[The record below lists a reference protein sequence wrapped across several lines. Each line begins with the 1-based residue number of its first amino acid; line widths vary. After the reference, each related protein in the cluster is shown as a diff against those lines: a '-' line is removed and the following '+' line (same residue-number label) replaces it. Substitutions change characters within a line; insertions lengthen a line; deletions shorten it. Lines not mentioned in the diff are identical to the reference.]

1 MRRRSNRDCPV
12 ALCYNRSNA
21 ESGASPVPD
30 FFPFAGIR
38 YDSRSPGADLSA
50 RCAPPY
56 DVIDEEQRAAL
67 EAAHPEN
74 AVRLILPRDGNV
86 DGDRYARAASTYA
99 TWCAEG
105 ALVRDAEPRF
115 YGYRM
120 EFTDDHGQPRH
131 TTGVVGALTLPEP
144 GDGSV
149 LPHERTL
156 PKAKSDRLAL
166 LQATRLNLDPIWGLS
181 LTEGLTAAIDTTQL
195 LGRCTDEDGTI
206 HSLFAIDDPAAQR
219 AIRDAVRATP
229 LVLADGHHR
238 FETALAYRDEQRRN
252 GAADPGAEAIMTF
265 VVELA
270 DDQLSIEPIHR
281 LVHLPADSTAGTGS
295 PLRQRLAPGFEVI
308 AAGANTPEAVARLV
322 DSMRANAGLGLVDAE
337 GLALLVADPVTA
349 SRALAAEP
357 APVAG
362 TDAALFEAVA
372 LPLLS
377 GATIE
382 YRHDA
387 IAVAALVAKGV
398 AGAAILLR
406 PVSVADTRA
415 AAIAGA
421 RMPQKTTFFAPKPRT
436 GMVFRNLS

>member
-1 MRRRSNRDCPV
+1 MRRRSNGD
-12 ALCYNRSNA
+12 ALWGSVLQPSHA

-38 YDSRSPGADLSA
+38 YDSRNLGVDLSA
-50 RCAPPY
+50 RSAPPY

-67 EAAHPEN
+67 EASHPEN
-74 AVRLILPRDGNV
+74 AVRLILPRDADV
-86 DGDRYARAASTYA
+86 EGDRYARAASTYE
-99 TWCAEG
+99 TWCTDG
-105 ALVRDAEPRF
+105 TLVQDPEPRF

-120 EFTDDHGQPRH
+120 DFTDDRGGPRH
-131 TTGVVGALTLPEP
+131 TTGVIGALALPEP

-181 LTEGLTAAIDTTQL
+181 LTEGLTAVIDTTRPL
-195 LGRCTDEDGTI
+195 SRCHDQDGTT
-206 HSLFAIDDPAAQR
+206 HTLFGIDDPAAQQT
-219 AIRDAVRATP
+219 IGDAVRATP

-238 FETALAYRDEQRRN
+238 FETALTYRDERRRT
-252 GAADPGAEAIMTF
+252 GTPDPGAEAIMTF

-281 LVHLPADSTAGTGS
+281 LLHLPADWGRQPSAS
-295 PLRQRLAPGFEVI
+295 LRQRLGQAFAVI
-308 AAGANTPEAVARLV
+308 PAGANSPEAVARLV
-322 DSMRANAGLGLVDAE
+322 SSMRSNGGLALVDSE
-337 GLALLVADPVTA
+337 GVALLVADPATA
-349 SRALAAEP
+349 ARALAAEP
-357 APVAG
+357 APVAR

-372 LPLLS
+372 LPLLT
-377 GATIE
+377 GATID

-387 IAVAALVAKGV
+387 IGVALLVAKGV
-398 AGAAILLR
+398 VDAAVLLR

-415 AAIAGA
+415 AAVAGA
-421 RMPQKTTFFAPKPRT
+421 RMPEKTTFFAPKPRT
-436 GMVFRNLS
+436 GMVFRSL

>member
-1 MRRRSNRDCPV
+1 
-12 ALCYNRSNA
+12 
-21 ESGASPVPD
+21 VPD

-38 YDSRSPGADLSA
+38 YSNGADLSA
-50 RCAPPY
+50 RVAPPY

-67 EAAHPEN
+67 EAAHPQN
-74 AVRLILPRDGNV
+74 AVRLILPRDV
-86 DGDRYARAASTYA
+86 SVEGDRYARAASTYA
-99 TWCAEG
+99 TWCADG
-105 ALVRDAEPRF
+105 VLVPDPEPRF

-120 EFTDDHGQPRH
+120 TFDGGRRH
-131 TTGVVGALTLPEP
+131 TTGVVGALALPEP

-181 LTEGLTAAIDTTQL
+181 PTEGLTAAIDTTRE
-195 LGRCTDEDGTI
+195 LGSCSDEDGTI
-206 HSLFAIDDPAAQR
+206 HTLFAIDDPAAR
-219 AIRDAVRATP
+219 TAIRDAIRSTP

-238 FETALAYRDEQRRN
+238 FETALAYREERRR
-252 GAADPGAEAIMTF
+252 GSTADPGAEAIMTF

-281 LVHLPADSTAGTGS
+281 LVHLPAEWSTGAGS
-295 PLRQRLAPGFEVI
+295 PLRQRLGESFDVVP
-308 AAGANTPEAVARLV
+308 AGANTPDAVARLV
-322 DSMRANAGLGLVDAE
+322 GSMRANGSLGLADAE
-337 GLALLVADPVTA
+337 GVALLIANPGIA
-349 SRALAAEP
+349 ARALAGEP
-357 APVAG
+357 AAVAG
-362 TDAALFEAVA
+362 TDAALFETVA
-372 LPLLS
+372 LPLLA

-387 IAVAALVAKGV
+387 IGVAALVAKGV
-398 AGAAILLR
+398 ADAAVLLR

-436 GMVFRNLS
+436 GMVFRSLG

>member
-1 MRRRSNRDCPV
+1 
-12 ALCYNRSNA
+12 
-21 ESGASPVPD
+21 VPD

-38 YDSRSPGADLSA
+38 YSNGADLSA

-67 EAAHPEN
+67 EAADPQN
-74 AVRLILPRDGNV
+74 AVRLILPRDGDV
-86 DGDRYARAASTYA
+86 EGDRYARAAAAYA
-99 TWCAEG
+99 SWCADG
-105 ALVRDAEPRF
+105 TLVRDAEPRF

-120 EFTDDHGQPRH
+120 DFKGGHRH

-181 LTEGLTAAIDTTQL
+181 LTEGLTASIDTTQL
-195 LGRCTDEDGTI
+195 LGRCSDEDGTT
-206 HSLFAIDDPAAQR
+206 HTLFAIDDPSAQH

-238 FETALAYRDEQRRN
+238 FETALAYRDERRRL
-252 GAADPGAEAIMTF
+252 GAPDPGAEAIMTF

-281 LVHLPADSTAGTGS
+281 LVHLPAVA
-295 PLRQRLAPGFEVI
+295 LRERLGQSFEVI
-308 AAGANTPEAVARLV
+308 PAGANTPEAVARLV
-322 DSMRANAGLGLVDAE
+322 GSMRTNGGLGLVDAE
-337 GLALLVADPVTA
+337 GVALLVVDPPTA
-349 SRALAAEP
+349 ARALAAEP
-357 APVAG
+357 APVAH
-362 TDAALFEAVA
+362 TDAALFETVA
-372 LPLLS
+372 LPLLA

-387 IAVAALVAKGV
+387 IGVAALVAKGV
-398 AGAAILLR
+398 ADAALLLR

-436 GMVFRNLS
+436 GMVFRSLS